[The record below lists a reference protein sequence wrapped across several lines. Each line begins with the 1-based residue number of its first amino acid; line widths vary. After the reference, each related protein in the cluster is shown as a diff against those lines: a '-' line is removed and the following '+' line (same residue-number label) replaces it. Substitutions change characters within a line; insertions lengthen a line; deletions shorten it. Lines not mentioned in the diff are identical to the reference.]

1 MKANCY
7 KYISSFILVGWV
19 FVFNISAQLPVNT
32 FFYYATSSS
41 TTMYNYNTA
50 TNVSTVNTIP
60 LPGTHIGLAVNNNFF
75 AGPPMTFYTTVGGT
89 FWYYNGSIW
98 VNTGHTCSAINIGGA
113 GPYIYTY
120 NGGTGQIYRYN
131 GTANAILIL
140 TLPVFGGPYDVTG
153 DASGNFFVMRT
164 SAAPYWLKQ
173 YSPAGVLMAT
183 YNLVGYPVG
192 SAGGGFAFINGKLYA
207 DVSGTPVWG
216 TITGTT
222 ITYGG
227 PLTLSVAPGDLANW
241 PLSIVPLPVE
251 LVNFDGNFND
261 DTRMNDLRWSTS
273 SETNNEYFTIE
284 FSSDG
289 INWEWLTNVDGAGNS
304 NELNSYS
311 TYHDSPY
318 HTTYYKLTQTDFD
331 GHSKEYDPISIE
343 KNLETDLA
351 FNVYPNPAQHIITI
365 ESGKQYNEYIITDET
380 GRVVYQINHPGALQT
395 IDITHF
401 ESGLYFI
408 TGNFEEGV
416 KTAKFIKN

>member
-1 MKANCY
+1 MKSNCY
-7 KYISSFILVGWV
+7 KYIYLFILIGGI
-19 FVFNISAQLPVNT
+19 FISHLSAQLPVNT

-75 AGPPMTFYTTVGGT
+75 AGPPMTFYTTSGGT
-89 FWYYNGSIW
+89 FWYYNGSVW

-120 NGGTGQIYRYN
+120 NGASGQIYRYN
-131 GTANAILIL
+131 GTANAVLIL

-164 SAAPYWLKQ
+164 SASPYWLKQ

-216 TITGTT
+216 TISGTT

-227 PLTLSVAPGDLANW
+227 PLALSVAPGDLANW
-241 PLSIVPLPVE
+241 PLSIVPLPIE
-251 LVNFDGNFND
+251 LASFDGSYNSNS
-261 DTRMNDLRWSTS
+261 RLNDLFWNTTT
-273 SETNNEYFTIE
+273 ETNNDFFTIE
-284 FSSDG
+284 FSADG
-289 INWEWLTNVDGAGNS
+289 INWEWLTNIAGAGSS
-304 NELNSYS
+304 NLTNSYMAH
-311 TYHDSPY
+311 HDSPY
-318 HTTYYKLTQTDFD
+318 HTTYYKLSQTDFD
-331 GHSKEYDPISIE
+331 GQTKAYEPISISRTIE
-343 KNLETDLA
+343 NAMEL
-351 FNVYPNPAQHIITI
+351 NIYPNPAQNLLTV
-365 ESGKQYNEYIITDET
+365 ESSIAFEECIITDET
-380 GRVVYQINHPGALQT
+380 GRIVYQMTHPGAIQS
-395 IDITHF
+395 IDISGF

-408 TGNFEEGV
+408 SGSFENGV
-416 KTAKFIKN
+416 KTMKFIKN